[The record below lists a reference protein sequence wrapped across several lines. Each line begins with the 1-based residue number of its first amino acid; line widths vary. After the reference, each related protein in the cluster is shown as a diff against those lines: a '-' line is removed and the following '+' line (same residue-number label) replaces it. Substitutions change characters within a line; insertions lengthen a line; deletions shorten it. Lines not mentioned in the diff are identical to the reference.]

1 MAQTLT
7 ELTKPF
13 TIVQNEPKDVRDK
26 YLEGQPYSNNNFP
39 GPFQGMSK
47 ENMNKYM
54 DNQQDT
60 VQNYHTIAETP
71 LPTEALKYSEFNTG
85 KADCPSQQGPTIP
98 MVPKMSVNAG
108 FMRSMHSDGVSPQVP
123 MENNG
128 PKGDLIEEFKDD
140 NLSDPCNETGF
151 GQIVPRFKSTGVP
164 SFSGKC
170 SAEGNPLL
178 NMNNRPID
186 QFSHNNMVPFFGPKL
201 TQNMYS
207 TGVPQAGDNNDCQNS
222 KAGFADVTPYRDK
235 LQTFTGCDESYM
247 HKRESGPLFSPA
259 EQQDGWVYGT
269 PSFRPNLDRF
279 KQTIK
284 TKNNES
290 PVEKLQV
297 GPGIGLDYSAPAVG
311 GFQQYTRI
319 VPNNIS
325 DYKSNQLEGRVTGG
339 KWFVNHPESQFI
351 HGVQS
356 NKPSTYITQARRPT
370 MKSKFYTDG
379 PSADSARL
387 TDYNLSTSRGKQARS
402 DTEIS
407 AGFGQIDQPTVNG
420 PKGPGCVSFG
430 QAPVGKVM
438 GSQVPMPTQDM
449 GSFNTIRETF
459 KRGAAGYSEKD
470 GFWECKDRQQGS
482 ERWDLFGPARGVVP
496 NTETREGVYMN
507 YTDRGTIN
515 PFIINATGT
524 AQTKDGVW
532 NPNSFQDQQKTTRK
546 ETTNYSYT
554 GNVKGTTN
562 NTTLSPFN
570 DQNFRVTRKQ
580 TTQFSHQ
587 GNPSGSTM
595 KTYQYTYSDLPR
607 TTRKETNQFAYQG
620 NGAGRVPMDTNRQ
633 MYTGS
638 FN

>member
-13 TIVQNEPKDVRDK
+13 TIVQNEPQDIREK
-26 YLEGQPYSNNNFP
+26 YLEGQPYSNKFP
-39 GPFQGMSK
+39 GPFQGMS
-47 ENMNKYM
+47 EQGMNQYM
-54 DNQQDT
+54 SNQRDA
-60 VQNYHTIAETP
+60 VQNYHTIAEIP
-71 LPTEALKYSEFNTG
+71 LPVEAQKYSEFNTG
-85 KADCPSQQGPTIP
+85 KPDCPSQRGPSIP
-98 MVPKMSVNAG
+98 MVPKMSVDAG
-108 FMRSMHSDGVSPQVP
+108 FMRSMHG
-123 MENNG
+123 EN
-128 PKGDLIEEFKDD
+128 DVIEEFKDD
-140 NLSDPCNETGF
+140 NLSDPCSETGF
-151 GQIVPRFKSTGVP
+151 GQIVPQFKSS

-178 NMNNRPID
+178 NMNNRPVN
-186 QFSHNNMVPFFGPKL
+186 QFSHNNMVPFFGAKL

-207 TGVPQAGDNNDCQNS
+207 TGTPQAGDNNDCENN

-247 HKRESGPLFSPA
+247 HKREAPPLFSPA
-259 EQQDGWVYGT
+259 EQQTGWVYGT
-269 PSFRPNLDRF
+269 PSFRPNLDRY
-279 KQTIK
+279 KQSIK

-311 GFQQYTRI
+311 GFQQFTRI
-319 VPNNIS
+319 VPNNITN
-325 DYKSNQLEGRVTGG
+325 YKSNQLEGRVTGG
-339 KWFVNHPESQFI
+339 KWYVNHPESQFI

-370 MKSKFYTDG
+370 MQSKFYTQG

-387 TDYNLSTSRGKQARS
+387 TDYNLSTSKGKQARS

-407 AGFGQIDQPTVNG
+407 AGYGQIDQPTTGGNN
-420 PKGPGCVSFG
+420 CVSYG
-430 QAPVGKVM
+430 QAPIGKTM

-459 KRGAAGYSEKD
+459 KRGSAGYSEQN
-470 GFWECKDRQQGS
+470 GFWECKDKQQGS
-482 ERWDLFGPARGVVP
+482 ERWDLWGPARGVIP
-496 NTETREGVYMN
+496 NTETREGIYVN

-524 AQTKDGVW
+524 AQNKGGVW
-532 NPNSFQDQQKTTRK
+532 SPNSFQDQQKVTRK
-546 ETTNYSYT
+546 QTTNYSYT
-554 GNVKGTTN
+554 GNVKGATD
-562 NTTLSPFN
+562 NTTLNPFN
-570 DQNFRVTRKQ
+570 EQNFRVTKKE
-580 TTQFSHQ
+580 TTNFSHQ

-607 TTRKETNQFAYQG
+607 TTRKETNQFSYQG
-620 NGAGRVPMDTNRQ
+620 NGAGSIPMDTNRE
-633 MYTGS
+633 MFTGS